1 MNCRFSTYFVFVPA
15 FSVLLFTLSGC
26 IDKETP
32 NYPPSMLPGVTV
44 EVIEYEPMYPA
55 APKTKQDDLTV
66 LGPTI
71 LDSTSVYQVQ
81 SLSQYGNNAA
91 EAESEVKLP
100 PIADLEPQVEQ
111 YVARLKKT
119 LEDLDG
125 SVRFADDAEVLYR
138 DASTLSM
145 IALALALAPEKSK
158 YKEAAHGI
166 IQTAEKLQSVKSIEE
181 ATQVVAELE
190 KAMTSQSATVLTW
203 KKIAPLKPLM
213 KAVPNINTLI
223 KRNLR
228 TEAALKKGDK
238 KVLEG
243 SAALAVIAQG
253 SLPNVAETIKPD
265 AEKEWKNYCRDFR
278 DAALKVHQTTR
289 SYMDGQAEYEAV
301 EAAFEKL
308 TDSCNSCHTLFFSGT
323 ISLD

>member
-1 MNCRFSTYFVFVPA
+1 MNCRFSTCFVLIPP
-15 FSVLLFTLSGC
+15 FSLLLFTLSGC
-26 IDKETP
+26 SAQDYAD
-32 NYPPSMLPGVTV
+32 YPPSMLPGVTV

-55 APKTKQDDLTV
+55 APKTKQDDLTF
-66 LGPTI
+66 
-71 LDSTSVYQVQ
+71 LDRTLQEPTSVHQVPT
-81 SLSQYGNNAA
+81 LAQYGNNAA
-91 EAESEVKLP
+91 ESEVRLP

-111 YVARLKKT
+111 YVARLKKA
-119 LEDLDG
+119 LDDLDG

-145 IALALALAPEKSK
+145 IALALALSPEKSK
-158 YKEAAHGI
+158 YKEAAPGI

-181 ATQVVAELE
+181 ATEVVAALE
-190 KAMTSQSATVLTW
+190 KAMTSQSTTVLTW

-265 AEKEWKNYCRDFR
+265 AEKEWKSHCREFR
-278 DAALKVHQTTR
+278 DAALKVNQTTR
-289 SYMDGQAEYEAV
+289 SYMDGQADYEAV
-301 EAAFEKL
+301 EATFEKL